1 MARIARGDPRRGG
14 WRQDAAMT
22 RWPMIGAVLMLA
34 CDGPALEGRSGDA
47 AGGADGSAAPDAPAL
62 DAPALDAPALD
73 AAGDGPIAP
82 ARSYRAAAIPIGI
95 ENVND
100 SPLKAARYRTLL
112 RFVPDEPVAI
122 DRVYFGFKLR
132 GAACWD
138 SGQAGYGAGDGGTL
152 DATLVDIDPATGVPA
167 AVIARE
173 SINACARHDEAVAEL
188 GGVPVLAW
196 ASLRGSLAAGRMYGL
211 VVRNAHAD
219 PAGNFF
225 SFNMPLAD
233 TALAGPHARNELDG
247 SAAGAILGLDPR
259 EHVAWSDDGGATWRY
274 GSDNGQ
280 YRSYMNDRDTA
291 HPATRMPQVGFRLVG
306 GQNLALQPYYAYSTD
321 CVRCTTA
328 YGGARFA
335 RRFDEVG
342 GFLASDAGVGTLTL
356 TNTST
361 GARASC
367 TPAPG
372 YGFRRCTLPA
382 PIDVAA
388 GESYTVAATGAVEI
402 MKMDRPQRVLFP
414 AVGTADGLLRAY
426 QPTPAPGTNARDVPS
441 LWAGP
446 LSAAFPTLAE

>member
-1 MARIARGDPRRGG
+1 
-14 WRQDAAMT
+14 MT
-22 RWPMIGAVLMLA
+22 RWPMIGAVLVLA
-34 CDGPALEGRSGDA
+34 CDGPALDGGSGDA
-47 AGGADGSAAPDAPAL
+47 AGAADGSAAPDAPAL
-62 DAPALDAPALD
+62 DAPA
-73 AAGDGPIAP
+73 DGAVAP
-82 ARSYRAAAIPIGI
+82 ARSYRVAAIPIGI

-112 RFVPDEPVAI
+112 RFVPDETIEI

-152 DATLVDIDPATGVPA
+152 DAALVHIDPATGLPA
-167 AVIARE
+167 AVIAHE
-173 SINACARHDEAVAEL
+173 SSNACARHDEAVAEL

-196 ASLRGSLAAGRMYGL
+196 ASLRGPLEAGRMYAL
-211 VVRNAHAD
+211 VVRNTHAD

-247 SAAGAILGLDPR
+247 SAGGAILGLDPR
-259 EHVAWSDDGGATWRY
+259 EHVAWSEDGGATWRY

-306 GQNLALQPYYAYSTD
+306 GRNLALQPYYAYSTD
-321 CVRCTTA
+321 CVGCTTA
-328 YGGARFA
+328 YTGARFA
-335 RRFDEVG
+335 RRFEEVG

-356 TNTST
+356 INTST

-372 YGFRRCTLPA
+372 YGFRRCALPA
-382 PIDVAA
+382 PVDVAA

-402 MKMDRPQRVLFP
+402 MKMDRPQRLLFP
-414 AVGTADGLLRAY
+414 DVGTAGGLLRAY

-446 LSAAFPTLAE
+446 LSAAFPAAGE